1 MSFITA
7 LFALGIA
14 LTSIG
19 GAVAF
24 ASSMSMI
31 AAYDEEETARST
43 CLLKMSFIA
52 VLVGAFIIGLTAQG
66 VTA

>member
-24 ASSMSMI
+24 ASSISMF
-31 AAYDEEETARST
+31 APYDTEEEEKGTYMF
-43 CLLKMSFIA
+43 KMSVIA
-52 VLVGAFIIGLTAQG
+52 VIVGAFIIGLTAQG
-66 VTA
+66 ATA

>member
-14 LTSIG
+14 LASVG
-19 GAVAF
+19 VMVAF
-24 ASSMSMI
+24 GSSVAMI
-31 AAYDEEETARST
+31 AAYDEEEASRSVR
-43 CLLKMSFIA
+43 LLKMSAIA

-66 VTA
+66 VSA